1 MTSQTQESVKN
12 TQQGLS
18 QNGVPKPTGK
28 KPPATPPGSATE
40 SALMSA
46 ERLLGCKI
54 IRQVNDEGRPTFILC
69 TDNGQ
74 KLDFDEKGN
83 VFLGASKVGD
93 SDDGGNMTL
102 RAWGD
107 LTLKVGGKLN
117 LEIENFL
124 DQEKPIS
131 IKSFGDVNVESVD
144 GAVALKGK
152 NVSVRATND
161 LNLVGQKVNI
171 QGGNGGGGAVSV
183 VGNTF
188 KTDTTFINNTV
199 TGGITQNVTG
209 EYTIRQIL
217 DPRSSFNFTSAGH
230 MKFKVVGDMSAE
242 VTGKLGAN
250 VVGTPGKPVST
261 AIQSDACSLK
271 VMQGN
276 TSFTSV
282 AGNHTNTFTSGNV
295 TNTISAGNL
304 TETITGNHTET
315 ITKKLTQTVTDDVT
329 QTWSKNLT
337 RTLAGNETKT
347 ISGMS
352 TNTITGNYTL
362 TTQGIGTITASG
374 NMIIRGAMILLN

>member
-1 MTSQTQESVKN
+1 MTSQTQTSAKTTKDGLNNGGLPNSN
-12 TQQGLS
+12 TARPS
-18 QNGVPKPTGK
+18 DSN
-28 KPPATPPGSATE
+28 PGSATE
-40 SALMSA
+40 EALMAA
-46 ERLLGCKI
+46 ERLFGCKI
-54 IRQVNDEGRPTFILC
+54 IRQQNPEGRVTFILA

-83 VFLGASKVGD
+83 VFIGAAKVGED
-93 SDDGGNMTL
+93 EDGGNMTL

-144 GAVALKGK
+144 GAVSLKGK

-315 ITKKLTQTVTDDVT
+315 ITKKLTQTVTEDVT

-374 NMIIRGAMILLN
+374 NMIIRGAMIMLN